1 MDREVFSQRFGL
13 AHAQALELAR
23 STVTDELPSSVRFLL
38 KPNSSHSSDPLYDDE
53 EIFPE
58 DTRPEQP
65 YVGPLNEDEAVA
77 WLWRHGKVPEW
88 IDLAVLRQDGRHS
101 YFGLLCCGRFTGQD
115 YLLYHQDEGYP
126 PFHAT
131 PPRPPDGWQ
140 DLARDGRFS
149 LYWHAE
155 ANKSQDSDKA

>member
-1 MDREVFSQRFGL
+1 MDRELFAQRFGL
-13 AHAQALELAR
+13 AHARTLELAR
-23 STVTDELPSSVRFLL
+23 CTVTNELPDSIRFLL

-53 EIFPE
+53 ALFPE
-58 DTRPEQP
+58 DTRPKQP
-65 YVGPLNEDEAVA
+65 YVGPLTEDETVS

-88 IDLAVLRQDGRHS
+88 IDLAVLREDGQHS
-101 YFGLLCCGRFTGQD
+101 YIGLLCCGRFTGQA

-140 DLARDGRFS
+140 DLDRDGPFS
-149 LYWHAE
+149 LYWH
-155 ANKSQDSDKA
+155 D